1 MPDVDLAAVAANL
14 REFWMRWGNEEPVDG
29 EPAVLR
35 TGVPFAFL
43 NGVLRMRAGHV
54 ADVLPGVRERLG
66 GLPWLWHAGPDSP
79 DHVAAEVEAAGG
91 ELAFPVPVMAIAPHQ
106 VVPVKGPAGLEIATV
121 TEAAELDEWTRL
133 YAREFDWPEEIIPA
147 AKRMEAR
154 RQDLPGTLWR
164 YAARLDGE
172 LVATAAVSDRHGVA
186 GVFCVATRSDSRRRG
201 IGGAVMTAVL
211 AAAAERGLRTAALES
226 SPDGFPL
233 YQRLGF
239 TQVAESRWYQF

>member
-1 MPDVDLAAVAANL
+1 MPDIELAAAAANL

-43 NGVLRMRAGHV
+43 NGVLRMRDGDV
-54 ADVLPGVRERLG
+54 AAVLPGVRERLG
-66 GLPWLWHAGPDSP
+66 GLPWLWHVGPDSP
-79 DHVAAEVEAAGG
+79 DYVAAEVEAAGG
-91 ELAFPVPVMAIAPHQ
+91 TLAFPVPVMAVPLHEVAP
-106 VVPVKGPAGLEIATV
+106 VDGPDGLEISTV
-121 TEAAELDEWTRL
+121 TEPAELDEWTGL
-133 YAREFDWPEEIIPA
+133 YAREFGWPEEILPA
-147 AKRMEAR
+147 ARRMEAR

-164 YAARLDGE
+164 YAGRIGGE

-186 GVFCVATRSDSRRRG
+186 GVFCVATRSDHRRRG
-201 IGGAVMTAVL
+201 VGGAVMNAVL
-211 AAAAERGLRTAALES
+211 AAARERGLRAAALES
-226 SPDGFPL
+226 SPDGYPL